1 MTAATTS
8 KAPYDRPI
16 IARHQTGMMNK
27 FSRVQAMQP
36 QTHIDGV
43 SVQSLVEKYGSPL
56 FVFSEKTLVARYRE
70 LRDAFARRFSKV
82 RIAWSYKTNYLDAI
96 CKVFHR
102 EGAWAEVVS
111 EFEWEKARHNG
122 IPGER
127 IHFNGPHKPEAA
139 LRRVLPEGTIVHI
152 DNFDELALI
161 ERLAGELGITPRVAI
176 RVNLSV
182 EAIPAWSRFG
192 FNLENGQART
202 AATRIIT
209 GQRMQLAGLHCHMGT
224 FILDPNAYR
233 EQAAKLAGLANE
245 LMRAH
250 GVTVQFLDI
259 GGGFASPTK
268 LKAQYLPGEQ
278 ASPPFDR
285 YAAAVAEGLTALDYP
300 PDLEPTIVLET
311 GRALVD
317 EAGSL
322 ISTVLANKRMP
333 DGQRGLVIDAGVNV
347 LFTSFWYDHDVV
359 PAQPFGG
366 LSEPTV
372 IYGPLCMNIDVVRD
386 TVSFPSMRVGDRVV
400 FRTVGAYNVT
410 QWMQFITYR
419 PAVVMIAS
427 DGRHGVIRKA
437 EDLATLLASEEVPS
451 WL

>member
-1 MTAATTS
+1 MS

-43 SVQSLVEKYGSPL
+43 SVQSLIDTYGSPL
-56 FVFSEKTLVARYRE
+56 FVFSEKTLVARYKE

-82 RIAWSYKTNYLDAI
+82 RIAWSYKTNYLDAV

-122 IPGER
+122 VPGDR
-127 IHFNGPHKPEAA
+127 IHLNGPFKPEST

-152 DNFDELALI
+152 DNFDELALL
-161 ERLAGELGITPRVAI
+161 ERLAAELGITPKVAI

-182 EAIPAWSRFG
+182 EAIPSWGRFG
-192 FNLENGQART
+192 FNLENGQAKT
-202 AATRIIT
+202 AATRIAT
-209 GQRMQLAGLHCHMGT
+209 GQRLQLVGLHCHMGT
-224 FILDPNAYR
+224 FILDPTAYR
-233 EQAAKLAGLANE
+233 DQAAKLAGLANE
-245 LMRAH
+245 LQRAH
-250 GVTVQFLDI
+250 GLTVSFIDV

-285 YAAAVAEGLTALDYP
+285 YAAAVAEGLAVLDYP
-300 PDLEPTIVLET
+300 PDREPTIVLET

-317 EAGSL
+317 ESGSM
-322 ISTVLANKRMP
+322 IATVLANKRMP
-333 DGQRGLVIDAGVNV
+333 DGQRALVIDAGVNV

-386 TVSFPSMRVGDRVV
+386 TVSFPSMRAGDRVV
-400 FRTVGAYNVT
+400 FRNVGAYNVT

-419 PAVVMIAS
+419 PAVVMIAR
-427 DGRHGVIRKA
+427 DGRHALIRKR
-437 EDLATLLASEEVPS
+437 EDLSTLLASEEMPS

>member
-1 MTAATTS
+1 MTAATATT
-8 KAPYDRPI
+8 PYDRPI

-36 QTHIDGV
+36 QTHIEGV
-43 SVQSLVEKYGSPL
+43 SVQTLIETYGSPL

-111 EFEWEKARHNG
+111 EFEWEKAQHMG
-122 IPGER
+122 IPGDR
-127 IHFNGPHKPEAA
+127 IHLNGPLKTEAT
-139 LRRVLPEGTIVHI
+139 LRRVLPEGTIVHV
-152 DNFDELALI
+152 DNFDELCLL
-161 ERLAGELGITPRVAI
+161 ERLAAELGLAPKVAL
-176 RVNLSV
+176 RVNLAV
-182 EAIPAWSRFG
+182 EAVPTWSRFG
-192 FNLENGQART
+192 FNLENGQAKT
-202 AATRIIT
+202 AATRIIA
-209 GQRMQLAGLHCHMGT
+209 GQRLQLIGLHCHLGT
-224 FILDPNAYR
+224 FILDPGVYR
-233 EQAAKLAGLANE
+233 EQATKLAGLANE
-245 LMRAH
+245 LLRAH
-250 GVTVQFLDI
+250 GITMSFLDI

-300 PDLEPTIVLET
+300 PDREPTIVLET

-317 EAGSL
+317 EAGSM

-372 IYGPLCMNIDVVRD
+372 MYGPLCMNIDVVRD
-386 TVSFPSMRVGDRVV
+386 TVSFPAMRTGDRVV
-400 FRTVGAYNVT
+400 FRNVGAYNVT

-419 PAVVMIAS
+419 PAVVMIAA
-427 DGRHGVIRKA
+427 DGRHGLIRKR
-437 EDLATLLASEEVPS
+437 EDLSTLLASEEVPS